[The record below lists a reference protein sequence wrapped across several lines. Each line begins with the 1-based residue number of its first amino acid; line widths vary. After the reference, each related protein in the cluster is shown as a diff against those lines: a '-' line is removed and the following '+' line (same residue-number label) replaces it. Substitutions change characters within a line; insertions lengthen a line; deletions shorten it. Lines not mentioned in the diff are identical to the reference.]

1 VDRFSVRFVADTD
14 EKRARGLMHASPLAE
29 DEVVLFVFPHAE
41 RYAFWNKN
49 VGFGLD
55 LAFLDENGFV
65 VDIKSMDAGSETSVR
80 PAAAAKFVVEA
91 SRGTFDR
98 LSVGRGDAILYRDSG
113 LSVVRSSS
121 QVKGRRTGNTSH

>member
-1 VDRFSVRFVADTD
+1 MNRFSVRLIADTD
-14 EKRARGLMHASPLAE
+14 EKRARGLMFASPLAE
-29 DEVVLFVFPHAE
+29 DEVALFVFPHAE

-49 VGFGLD
+49 VEFGLD
-55 LAFLDENGFV
+55 LAFLDENGRI
-65 VDIKSMDAGSETSVR
+65 VDLKSLEAGSEQSVR
-80 PAAAAKFVVEA
+80 PDSAAKFVVEA

-98 LSVGRGDAILYRDSG
+98 LSIGKGDSLLYRDSG

>member
-1 VDRFSVRFVADTD
+1 MF
-14 EKRARGLMHASPLAE
+14 ASPLAE
-29 DEVVLFVFPHAE
+29 DEVALFVFPHAE

-49 VGFGLD
+49 VEFGLD
-55 LAFLDENGFV
+55 LAFLDENGRI
-65 VDIKSMDAGSETSVR
+65 VDLKSLEAGSEQSVR
-80 PAAAAKFVVEA
+80 PDSAAKFVVEA

-98 LSVGRGDAILYRDSG
+98 LSIGKGDSLLYRDSG